1 MRIYLRFV
9 ACVALVSCSGAGT
22 SGVDGGSDAA
32 SDAAASETGSDAT
45 ADSTNGDAGGCPDE
59 HGLYSV
65 TFSGQGCGTISS
77 SAAICVTQTSC
88 AITLA
93 TSGTGANELSGTTPI
108 GADGSF
114 SGAAIQE
121 GTSSRTGCVGTWDN
135 GGSMLTIDC
144 GGTNTS
150 QSCSAMLMRTAATC
164 N

>member
-1 MRIYLRFV
+1 M
-9 ACVALVSCSGAGT
+9 ACVALVSCSGGGT
-22 SGVDGGSDAA
+22 GGIDAA
-32 SDAAASETGSDAT
+32 SDAAASETGSDGAP
-45 ADSTNGDAGGCPDE
+45 DSSNNNDGGACPDE

-65 TFSGQGCGTISS
+65 SFTGQGCGTISS
-77 SAAICVTQTSC
+77 SAAICISQTSC
-88 AITLA
+88 SITLA

-114 SGAAIQE
+114 LGAAIQE

-135 GGSMLTIDC
+135 GGAMLTIDC

-150 QSCSAMLMRTAATC
+150 QSCRAMLMRTAATC